1 MGETSVFPSHYFPKG
16 VFFTMGIIRAAIN
29 AVTGGLADSWLEV
42 IEPSPMGN
50 NDVLVPGQAV
60 DQRGRS
66 QNKKGG
72 ENLVSNGSIIHVYD
86 KQFMILVDG
95 GKIVDYTADPG
106 YYKVDNSALPS
117 LFNGQFGDSI
127 KESFSRIKYG
137 GISSTS
143 QRVFFINLAEIKNIK
158 FGTQNPVQYF
168 DNFYESELFMR
179 LHGTYSIAITDP
191 FKFYMQVIPKECIT
205 ENRKFTFAPPAI
217 QQYNDEFIAELGTAF
232 NNYSADGFRISHI
245 ASKTKEM
252 AKYMAQALDED
263 WNQLRGFEV
272 VSVGMQPPSYS
283 EESQQIINERSKMA
297 SQVSYLK
304 DAATQQAFMAKSV
317 GEGISSAGKNAGGA
331 AVGFMGMNM
340 AQNMGAGVM
349 GGYMQNPQ
357 YAQPQGGYGQPPQ
370 GGYGQPPQGG
380 YGQQP
385 QGGYGQ
391 QPPQAPRQGGWTCS
405 CGAVNSG
412 KFCMECGKPKPE
424 APQGR
429 FCTNCGAQLAPGAKF
444 CPECGSK
451 Q

>member
-1 MGETSVFPSHYFPKG
+1 
-16 VFFTMGIIRAAIN
+16 MGIIRAAIN

-143 QRVFFINLAEIKNIK
+143 QRVFFLNLAEIKNIK

-179 LHGTYSIAITDP
+179 LHGTYSIKITDP
-191 FKFYMQVIPKECIT
+191 FKFYMEVIPKECIT
-205 ENRKFTFAPPAI
+205 GNRKFTFAPPDI
-217 QQYNDEFIAELGTAF
+217 QQYNDEFISELGTAF

-252 AKYMAQALDED
+252 GKYMAQALDED
-263 WNQLRGFEV
+263 WNQLRGFEGV
-272 VSVGMQPPSYS
+272 CVGMQPPSYS

-304 DAATQQAFMAKSV
+304 DAANQQAFMAKSV

-357 YAQPQGGYGQPPQ
+357 YAQPQQGYGQPQ
-370 GGYGQPPQGG
+370 QGYGQ
-380 YGQQP
+380 
-385 QGGYGQ
+385 Q
-391 QPPQAPRQGGWTCS
+391 QPPQAPQQGGWTCS
-405 CGAVNSG
+405 CGAVNTG

-424 APQGR
+424 APKGR

-444 CPECGSK
+444 CPECGAK

>member
-1 MGETSVFPSHYFPKG
+1 
-16 VFFTMGIIRAAIN
+16 MGIIRAAIN

-143 QRVFFINLAEIKNIK
+143 QRVFFLNLAEIKNIK

-191 FKFYMQVIPKECIT
+191 FKFYMEVIPKECIT
-205 ENRKFTFAPPAI
+205 GNRKFTFAPPDI
-217 QQYNDEFIAELGTAF
+217 QQYNDEFISELGTAF

-252 AKYMAQALDED
+252 GKYMAQALDED

-304 DAATQQAFMAKSV
+304 DAANQQAFMAKSV

-357 YAQPQGGYGQPPQ
+357 YAQPQQGYGQPQ
-370 GGYGQPPQGG
+370 QGYGQ
-380 YGQQP
+380 
-385 QGGYGQ
+385 Q
-391 QPPQAPRQGGWTCS
+391 QPPQAPQQGGWTCS
-405 CGAVNSG
+405 CGAVNTG

-424 APQGR
+424 APKGR

-444 CPECGSK
+444 CPECGAK

>member
-1 MGETSVFPSHYFPKG
+1 
-16 VFFTMGIIRAAIN
+16 MGIIRAAIN

-143 QRVFFINLAEIKNIK
+143 QRVFFLNLAEIKNIK

-179 LHGTYSIAITDP
+179 LHGTYSIKITDP
-191 FKFYMQVIPKECIT
+191 FKFYMEVIPKECIT
-205 ENRKFTFAPPAI
+205 GNRKFTFAPPDI
-217 QQYNDEFIAELGTAF
+217 QQYNDEFISELGTAF

-252 AKYMAQALDED
+252 GKYMAQALDED

-304 DAATQQAFMAKSV
+304 DAANQQAFMAKSV

-349 GGYMQNPQ
+349 GNYMQNPQ
-357 YAQPQGGYGQPPQ
+357 YAQPQQ
-370 GGYGQPPQGG
+370 GGYP
-380 YGQQP
+380 QQP
-385 QGGYGQ
+385 QQGFVQAAPQ
-391 QPPQAPRQGGWTCS
+391 QPQQGGWQCE
-405 CGAVNSG
+405 CGATNTG
-412 KFCMECGKPKPE
+412 KFCSNCGKPKPE
-424 APQGR
+424 APKGR
-429 FCTNCGAQLAPGAKF
+429 FCTNCGAQLAEGAKF
-444 CPECGSK
+444 CPECGTK

>member
-1 MGETSVFPSHYFPKG
+1 
-16 VFFTMGIIRAAIN
+16 MGIIRAAIN
-29 AVTGGLADSWLEV
+29 AVTGGLADTWLEV

-50 NDVLVPGQAV
+50 NDVIVPGQAV

-86 KQFMILVDG
+86 NQFMILVDG
-95 GKIVDYTADPG
+95 GKIVDYTATPG

-117 LFNGQFGDSI
+117 LFNGQFGDAI

-143 QRVFFINLAEIKNIK
+143 QRVFFMNLAEIKNIK
-158 FGTQNPVQYF
+158 FGTQSPVQYF

-179 LHGTYSIAITDP
+179 LHGTYSIKITDP
-191 FKFYMQVIPKECIT
+191 FKFYMEVIPRECIT
-205 ENRKFTFAPPAI
+205 QNRKFTFAPPDI
-217 QQYNDEFIAELGTAF
+217 QQYNDEFVAELSTAF

-245 ASKTKEM
+245 TSKTREM
-252 AKYMAQALDED
+252 GKYMAQALDED

-272 VSVGMQPPSYS
+272 VSVGLNHPQYS

-304 DAATQQAFMAKSV
+304 DAANQQAFTAKSV

-357 YAQPQGGYGQPPQ
+357 YAQPQQGYQQQ
-370 GGYGQPPQGG
+370 GYQ
-380 YGQQP
+380 
-385 QGGYGQ
+385 Q
-391 QPPQAPRQGGWTCS
+391 QPPQAPQQGGWTCS
-405 CGAVNSG
+405 CGAVNTG
-412 KFCMECGKPKPE
+412 KFCMECGQPKPE
-424 APQGR
+424 APKGR